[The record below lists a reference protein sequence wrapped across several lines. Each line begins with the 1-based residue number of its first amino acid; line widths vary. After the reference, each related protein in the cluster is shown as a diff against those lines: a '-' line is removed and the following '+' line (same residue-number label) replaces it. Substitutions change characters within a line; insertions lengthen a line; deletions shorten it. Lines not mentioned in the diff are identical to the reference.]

1 MEPLHSL
8 FRVCE
13 TYFVADWLCNQH
25 ISAKPRGYRNNP
37 TSSAKPNGIMMNSVQ
52 GTFSGDGN
60 YLSIP
65 VNTRITTALNGITS
79 PTSCIRVPW
88 LVRLGMASI
97 PAARRNIDSY
107 QKE

>member
-13 TYFVADWLCNQH
+13 TYFVVDWLCNQH

-37 TSSAKPNGIMMNSVQ
+37 AIVTKPDGIMMSSVQ

-60 YLSIP
+60 HLSIP
-65 VNTRITTALNGITS
+65 INTRITTALNGTTS
-79 PTSCIRVPW
+79 PTSCISVPW

-97 PAARRNIDSY
+97 PAPSRNIASY
-107 QKE
+107 QSE

>member
-13 TYFVADWLCNQH
+13 TYFVVDWLCIQH

-37 TSSAKPNGIMMNSVQ
+37 PSSAKPNGIMMSSVQ

-60 YLSIP
+60 HLSIP
-65 VNTRITTALNGITS
+65 IKNRNTTALNGTTN
-79 PTSCIRVPW
+79 PTSCISVPW

-97 PAARRNIDSY
+97 PAPSRNIASY
-107 QKE
+107 QSE

>member
-13 TYFVADWLCNQH
+13 TYFVVDWLCNQH

-37 TSSAKPNGIMMNSVQ
+37 AIVTKPNGIMMSSVQ

-60 YLSIP
+60 HLSIP
-65 VNTRITTALNGITS
+65 IKNRITTSLSDTTN
-79 PTSCIRVPW
+79 PTSCISVPW
-88 LVRLGMASI
+88 LVRLGIASI
-97 PAARRNIDSY
+97 PAPSRNIASY
-107 QKE
+107 QSE